1 MDQKDV
7 FRQMVSFN
15 KQTFEN
21 TFNALVVLQ
30 DQSEALFNSMLERAT
45 WLPEDGKKA
54 VGDWAKTTEKPG
66 GVSEIRERR
75 VQEAGGFPGQ
85 AASPPRRRS
94 PGVRT
99 PPRSGGVHDAARPT

>member
-30 DQSEALFNSMLERAT
+30 DQSEALFNGMLDRAT

-54 VGDWAKTTEKPG
+54 VGDWAKSYKKNREEFRKSVNDGFKKLEEFGTKPFSTEK
-66 GVSEIRERR
+66 
-75 VQEAGGFPGQ
+75 A
-85 AASPPRRRS
+85 
-94 PGVRT
+94 
-99 PPRSGGVHDAARPT
+99 

>member
-30 DQSEALFNSMLERAT
+30 DQSEALFNGMLDRAT
-45 WLPEDGKKA
+45 WVPEDGKKA
-54 VGDWAKTTEKPG
+54 VGDWAKSYKKNREEFRKSVNDGFKKLEDFINKPFSTEK
-66 GVSEIRERR
+66 
-75 VQEAGGFPGQ
+75 A
-85 AASPPRRRS
+85 
-94 PGVRT
+94 
-99 PPRSGGVHDAARPT
+99 